1 MNYINHQ
8 ISFGVDNLLSGALTT
23 DLSDAQKHNI
33 QNYNVGKQTSIR
45 VWNRHFIT
53 LMLDHAH
60 EIWRYRSEILH
71 EEDKL
76 TREATMREQAENI
89 LLQLRNDPHQVPF
102 DFRNLLNWTSYY
114 LRTPHVQNVRSWLM
128 QITQAVELEA
138 GRRTKGVNDIR
149 W

>member
-1 MNYINHQ
+1 
-8 ISFGVDNLLSGALTT
+8 
-23 DLSDAQKHNI
+23 
-33 QNYNVGKQTSIR
+33 
-45 VWNRHFIT
+45 
-53 LMLDHAH
+53 MLDHAH